1 MFNIYDPMSCSVCGG
16 GGSVCL
22 SVCLRAVYL
31 RAVYLSAAS
40 LSVCELSVCMS
51 LFHCTVDLISAI
63 LMSESF
69 LHWNNVLSLY

>member
-1 MFNIYDPMSCSVCGG
+1 MFNIYDPMSRSVCGG
-16 GGSVCL
+16 GGLSVCLAVCL

-63 LMSESF
+63 LMS
-69 LHWNNVLSLY
+69 